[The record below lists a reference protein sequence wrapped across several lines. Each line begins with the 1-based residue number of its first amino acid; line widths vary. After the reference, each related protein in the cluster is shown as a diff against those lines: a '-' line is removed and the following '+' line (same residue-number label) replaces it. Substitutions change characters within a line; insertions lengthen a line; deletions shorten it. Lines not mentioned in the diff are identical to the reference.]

1 MIPKLCSA
9 EIRRDGARRR
19 RRRNVSTQAG
29 RVFVV
34 GEAVLGART
43 SSRELSRG
51 PTAGAADAL
60 GLALAGLA
68 PGEPAET
75 LDSALAALKQ
85 APGNTEAR
93 IVAALCCRRLNQSA
107 RAAKLLSAATGGNSD
122 ARIRKLL
129 ASWCED

>member
-1 MIPKLCSA
+1 MTEHDGDEGATYQTKLAACLLSA
-9 EIRRDGARRR
+9 KRFSE
-19 RRRNVSTQAG
+19 
-29 RVFVV
+29 
-34 GEAVLGART
+34 ART

-107 RAAKLLSAATGGNSD
+107 RAVKLLSAATGGNSD

>member
-1 MIPKLCSA
+1 MTEHDGDDCATYQTKLAACLLSA
-9 EIRRDGARRR
+9 KRFSE
-19 RRRNVSTQAG
+19 
-29 RVFVV
+29 
-34 GEAVLGART
+34 ART

-51 PTAGAADAL
+51 PTGGTADAL

-107 RAAKLLSAATGGNSD
+107 RAVKLLSAATGGNSD